1 MTFAAYNGV
10 CPVCH
15 RDNNLPT
22 INMTT
27 LPSIDRDEEMD
38 RTYIPLP
45 GGWEIQTKGKGSS
58 FRICDTKTGDRWLVA
73 DEHLHKMLERMAM
86 EIREAL

>member
-1 MTFAAYNGV
+1 MFASINGE

-15 RDNNLPT
+15 HDNRLPRVF
-22 INMTT
+22 IAP

-58 FRICDTKTGDRWLVA
+58 FRICDTKTGDRWIVA
-73 DEHLHKMLERMAM
+73 DRHLHDMLERMAR